1 MLRDEL
7 FEVFEVKGIT
17 KWIYDNPNRITDM
30 RMNYDG
36 FHGSNI
42 EIQAMLYPNENPFSA
57 SNTKQLNKKL
67 LLLEDVL

>member
-30 RMNYDG
+30 RMNHDHY
-36 FHGSNI
+36 GSNV
-42 EIQAMLYPNENPFSA
+42 EIQARLYPNENPFLA
-57 SNTKQLNKKL
+57 SYTKQLNKKL

>member
-17 KWIYDNPNRITDM
+17 KWIYDNPNRI
-30 RMNYDG
+30 NV
-36 FHGSNI
+36 
-42 EIQAMLYPNENPFSA
+42 EIQARLYPNENPFLA
-57 SNTKQLNKKL
+57 SYTKQLNKKL

>member
-7 FEVFEVKGIT
+7 FFEVKGIT

-30 RMNYDG
+30 RMNHDHY
-36 FHGSNI
+36 GSNV
-42 EIQAMLYPNENPFSA
+42 EIQARLYPNENPFLA
-57 SNTKQLNKKL
+57 SYTKQLNKKL